1 MKPAARVIVP
11 LSLLT
16 ISCSDTSQQTSASK
30 TAEQGYD
37 MSRMDRE
44 EFCSSIRRVSK
55 AAINGFAALKAEERI
70 ISNSKT
76 ASMSRV
82 YREYKENETWFH
94 MPGASDCY
102 ISNSLDRP
110 PGTKQWAYYKCRWT
124 YPALDEAKSGF
135 RVLNRYVEICVDAED
150 IEIRQEKDGQKI
162 SRRMFRAP
170 KTSLNLYTEYYT
182 KAFKGEPVG
191 PPVLSISFHAS
202 IKRQ

>member
-16 ISCSDTSQQTSASK
+16 VSCSDTSQQTSAS
-30 TAEQGYD
+30 TAVQQGYD

-44 EFCSSIRRVSK
+44 ELCSSIRRVSK
-55 AAINGFAALKAEERI
+55 DAINGFAALKAEERTI
-70 ISNSKT
+70 PNSKT

-102 ISNSLDRP
+102 ISSSLDRP
-110 PGTKQWAYYKCRWT
+110 PGTRQWAYYKCRWP
-124 YPALDEAKSGF
+124 YPALDEAKSEF
-135 RVLNRYVEICVDAED
+135 RVLNRYIEFCVDAED
-150 IEIRQEKDGQKI
+150 IEVRQEKDGHKI
-162 SRRMFRAP
+162 SRRIFRAP
-170 KTSLNLYTEYYT
+170 TTSLNLYTEYYT
-182 KAFKGEPVG
+182 EAFQGDLVG
-191 PPVLSISFHAS
+191 PPVLDVSFQAS